1 MTAGWLQ
8 KLQGGAK
15 LSRYAAEATAE
26 HVGQAARQLGL
37 KSFVMRVNG
46 FTYFKRK
53 EASHNELCRRL
64 CKLTQSLPAKAMK
77 NLKRGGFACVFVIVS
92 ICFSIYTPGF
102 PPFQGSFQA
111 YAQEAGFFGEVFH
124 VPEAFD
130 PDYEVMERKFKI
142 FVSPLPHSHFLS
154 FIACWEIEDERAIA
168 VEDFVKSLISKY
180 PYWNRTLG
188 ADHFFVT
195 CADIT
200 YAHPDRFD
208 EILNVPEAFGPD
220 YEEMERNFKIFVYPH
235 NITVCDDEYANEG
248 LFHLNLDQTHF
259 WTDDPEKGQL
269 FLVPI

>member
-1 MTAGWLQ
+1 
-8 KLQGGAK
+8 
-15 LSRYAAEATAE
+15 
-26 HVGQAARQLGL
+26 
-37 KSFVMRVNG
+37 
-46 FTYFKRK
+46 
-53 EASHNELCRRL
+53 
-64 CKLTQSLPAKAMK
+64 MK

-130 PDYEVMERKFKI
+130 PDYEYSEQEILEK
-142 FVSPLPHSHFLS
+142 
-154 FIACWEIEDERAIA
+154 IEDERAIA

-220 YEEMERNFKIFVYPH
+220 NEEMERNFKIFVYPH

-269 FLVPI
+269 FLIPF